1 MKKLIYLNLILT
13 IILFG
18 LWFFK
23 DTNFGASILS
33 TASTDTL
40 STFRTN
46 VNTSLNNLNNAIVW
60 LQSGTSIYSTSTASF
75 VGVGTSSP
83 AFPLTI
89 QGGIYTASSSLMMRS
104 DDGTCHLLISQNGS
118 AVPILST
125 TTCK

>member
-1 MKKLIYLNLILT
+1 VKKLIYLNLILT